1 MNDSI
6 VCEKCNYDLFMIC
19 PDGLTVCNHCG
30 EFSSFPTH
38 PPTVPPA
45 IVEPAR
51 SAAEPVASS
60 FAQHMRFIT
69 NDELTEFQER
79 NRAHLEKSRLIDSPP
94 TVPPAIDDE
103 TKRMALDFVRWIASL
118 KIGGFIEAR
127 ANDLLRLLEAGNGE

>member
-1 MNDSI
+1 M
-6 VCEKCNYDLFMIC
+6 DLYLIQTA
-19 PDGLTVCNHCG
+19 LKLALKYAT
-30 EFSSFPTH
+30 PTDYERVY
-38 PPTVPPA
+38 PTIRAALAELEQAPA
-45 IVEPAR
+45 VEPAQ

-60 FAQHMRFIT
+60 FAPHMRFIT

-79 NRAHLEKSRLIDSPP
+79 NRARLEKSRLIDSPP